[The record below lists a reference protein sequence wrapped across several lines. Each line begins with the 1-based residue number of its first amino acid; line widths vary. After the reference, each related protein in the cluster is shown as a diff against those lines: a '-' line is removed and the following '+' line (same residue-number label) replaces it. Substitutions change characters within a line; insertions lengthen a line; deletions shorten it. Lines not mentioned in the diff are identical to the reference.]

1 MGRLATEQ
9 LPAVGL
15 VGAGAWGR
23 NILRTLHELGV
34 PTACAD
40 ADPAACEQAAR
51 RVPQLRCFPSYE
63 ALLASDVA
71 AVAIA
76 TPAVTHDALIRAA
89 LDAGK
94 DVFTEKPFTLDPDQ
108 AEALRRLARRRRRL
122 LMVGH
127 LSLFQPAVATVA
139 RCLVA
144 GEIGRLVGL
153 HQERLGLGR
162 PRTVENALWCLG
174 SHDLAL
180 QLWLL
185 GEMPL
190 ALQVQGQCLAQP
202 QVEDDVYLHLTY
214 ANGVQSH
221 LHVSWAW
228 PERRRQLTLI
238 GSAGML
244 QYDELTQRVVLHGKA
259 IGADLTPV
267 DAGSRILHSG
277 GGEPLRA
284 ELQHFLACV
293 RTRRAPMV
301 DTRLAVDVV
310 RLLAAADSQLVRH
323 TSDCTARPPAVAAG
337 KGHGPD
343 R

>member
-40 ADPAACEQAAR
+40 ADPAACEQAAHR
-51 RVPQLRCFPSYE
+51 FPQLRCFPNYE
-63 ALLASDVA
+63 ALLASDISVVA
-71 AVAIA
+71 VA
-76 TPAVTHDALIRAA
+76 TPAVTHYEVIRAA
-89 LDAGK
+89 LEAGK
-94 DVFTEKPFTLDPDQ
+94 DVFAEKPLTLDPDQ

-127 LSLFQPAVATVA
+127 LSLFQPAIVTIA
-139 RCLVA
+139 RCLAA
-144 GEIGRLVGL
+144 GAIGRLIGL

-185 GEMPL
+185 GEMPR
-190 ALQVQGQCLAQP
+190 ALLVQGQCLAQP
-202 QVEDDVYLHLTY
+202 PVEDDVYLHLTY
-214 ANGVQSH
+214 ADGVQSH

-238 GSAGML
+238 GSDGML
-244 QYDELTQRVVLHGKA
+244 QYDELAQRVLLHGKA
-259 IGADLTPV
+259 IGPDLTPT
-267 DAGSRILHSG
+267 DTGTQILHSG

-284 ELQHFLACV
+284 ELRHFLECV
-293 RTRRAPMV
+293 RTRRAPV
-301 DTRLAVDVV
+301 IDTRLAVDVV

-323 TSDCTARPPAVAAG
+323 TGDCAARTLVVAAG
-337 KGHGPD
+337 KSHAPS